1 MQAQLTGAGSV
12 LLFVCYSCS
21 RRFQTEM
28 EADEHIQIRVEL
40 YKLVSSSRYPPT
52 QVQE

>member
-1 MQAQLTGAGSV
+1 MQAQLTGAGSI
-12 LLFVCYSCS
+12 LLFVCYSCN

-28 EADEHIQIRVEL
+28 ETDGYIQISVEL
-40 YKLVSSSRYPPT
+40 YKLVSSSRCPPM